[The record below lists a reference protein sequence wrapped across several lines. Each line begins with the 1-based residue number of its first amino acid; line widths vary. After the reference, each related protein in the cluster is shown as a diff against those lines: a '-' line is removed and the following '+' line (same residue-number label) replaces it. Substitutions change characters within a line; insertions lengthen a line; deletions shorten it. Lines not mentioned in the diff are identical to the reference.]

1 MPFNMAWSHN
11 HVVKICLLKSIV
23 VFPLKDMLKIVT
35 VILSLAYML
44 HMRDQNECS
53 NLLLWA

>member
-1 MPFNMAWSHN
+1 MPFNMTWSHN

-35 VILSLAYML
+35 VILSLHVAY
-44 HMRDQNECS
+44 EGPE
-53 NLLLWA
+53 